1 MLQRSESV
9 ISATVGDELVLL
21 NPDSEVFFSL
31 NETAARIWE
40 LLAEPQTEVGLVLA
54 LREEYDVSESQCQTA
69 VNTFLAQAREH
80 GVLQS
85 T

>member
-1 MLQRSESV
+1 MLQRREGV
-9 ISATVGDELVLL
+9 ISATVGDDLVLL

-40 LLAEPQTEVGLVLA
+40 LLAEPRTQEDLVET

-69 VNTFLAQAREH
+69 VSTFLAQAREH